1 VCEPHGLV
9 NVHNQKLAKFNQVQ
23 VEFMISTY
31 ISNCV
36 MKRINYLL
44 NFVVCNTG
52 QHGHGLGGWGSV
64 LRRNFLF
71 AAIFQSLGHL
81 SLGDTELECEAAGH
95 SPPYVGGGLESMELY
110 LHVPIMLSWYSA

>member
-9 NVHNQKLAKFNQVQ
+9 RVHNQKLAKFNQVQ

-52 QHGHGLGGWGSV
+52 QHGHGLGGWGFIS
-64 LRRNFLF
+64 LQEFLICCHF
-71 AAIFQSLGHL
+71 SKFGASFLGRD
-81 SLGDTELECEAAGH
+81 GAG
-95 SPPYVGGGLESMELY
+95 V
-110 LHVPIMLSWYSA
+110 